1 MNKGNFVLFVAL
13 LLLIVGAQAIVIVK
27 DTEKAILLKL
37 GAFERTL
44 NPGLNFKVPLMDTA
58 IKFEGRLRTLDTQPD
73 RVLSSESKPLLV
85 DSFVKYKIV
94 DAETFYTSTNGGQDR
109 VAEDTLQRRVR
120 DKLRNEF
127 GKRTLQ
133 EVVSGDRD
141 GLMESLKNSLGED
154 SSELGVEIVDFR
166 VKRIDFEREIR
177 TSVFERM
184 KTERNRIAEEL
195 RAEGRELAENIRAD
209 ADRQRTIILANATRE
224 SERIRGEGDAIA
236 TATYADAFN
245 KDPEFYDFTRSLKA
259 YRETFK
265 DKGDIL
271 LLDPDSDYFKYLN
284 KSEKQYQYL

>member
-13 LLLIVGAQAIVIVK
+13 LLLIVGVQSIVVVK

-44 NPGLNFKVPLMDTA
+44 SPGLNFKVPLMDTA

-209 ADRQRTIILANATRE
+209 ADKQRTIILANATRE

-236 TATYADAFN
+236 TATYADAFSR
-245 KDPEFYDFTRSLKA
+245 DPEFYDFTRSLKA

-284 KSEKQYQYL
+284 KSERQ

>member
-1 MNKGNFVLFVAL
+1 MNKGNFLLFVAL
-13 LLLIVGAQAIVIVK
+13 LLLVVGVQAIVVVK

-284 KSEKQYQYL
+284 KSVKQ

>member
-1 MNKGNFVLFVAL
+1 MNKGNFILFVAL
-13 LLLIVGAQAIVIVK
+13 LLLVVGAQAIVVVK

-245 KDPEFYDFTRSLKA
+245 EDPEFYDFTRSLKA

-284 KSEKQYQYL
+284 KSEKQ

>member
-1 MNKGNFVLFVAL
+1 MNKGNFIIFVAL
-13 LLLIVGAQAIVIVK
+13 LLLVVGAQAIIVVK

-195 RAEGRELAENIRAD
+195 RAEGRELAENIRAN
-209 ADRQRTIILANATRE
+209 ADRERTIILANATRE

-284 KSEKQYQYL
+284 KSEKQ

>member
-1 MNKGNFVLFVAL
+1 MKMNKSSLAL
-13 LLLIVGAQAIVIVK
+13 LLTLVLIFLASQSIVIVR

-37 GAFERTL
+37 GAFERTIE
-44 NPGLNFKVPLMDTA
+44 PGLSFKIPFIDDVM
-58 IKFEGRLRTLDTQPD
+58 KFEARLRTLDTQPD
-73 RVLSSESKPLLV
+73 RVLSEESKPLFV

-133 EVVSGDRD
+133 DVVSGDRD
-141 GLMESLKNSLGED
+141 GLMLALRNSLGED
-154 SSELGVEIVDFR
+154 SGELGVEIVDFR

-177 TSVFERM
+177 SSVFERM

-195 RAEGRELAENIRAD
+195 RAEGRETAERIRAD
-209 ADRQRTIILANATRE
+209 ADKQRTIILANATKE
-224 SERIRGEGDAIA
+224 AEKTRGEGDAIA
-236 TATYADAFN
+236 TATYASAYN

-259 YRETFK
+259 YKQTFN
-265 DKGDIL
+265 DEGDIL
-271 LLDPDSDYFKYLN
+271 LIDPDSDYFKYLN
-284 KSEKQYQYL
+284 KSEKR

>member
-1 MNKGNFVLFVAL
+1 MNKGNFLLFVAL
-13 LLLIVGAQAIVIVK
+13 LLLVVGVQAIVVVK

-224 SERIRGEGDAIA
+224 SEKIRGEGDAIA

-284 KSEKQYQYL
+284 KSVKQ

>member
-13 LLLIVGAQAIVIVK
+13 LLLVVGAQAIVVVK

-58 IKFEGRLRTLDTQPD
+58 LKFEGRLRTLDTQPD

-177 TSVFERM
+177 ASVFERM

-209 ADRQRTIILANATRE
+209 ADKQRTIILANATRE

-236 TATYADAFN
+236 TATYADAFSR
-245 KDPEFYDFTRSLKA
+245 DPEFYDFTRSLKA

-284 KSEKQYQYL
+284 KSEKQ

>member
-13 LLLIVGAQAIVIVK
+13 LLLVVGAQAIVVVK

-177 TSVFERM
+177 ASVFERM

-209 ADRQRTIILANATRE
+209 ADKQRTIILANATRE

-236 TATYADAFN
+236 TATYADAFSR
-245 KDPEFYDFTRSLKA
+245 DPEFYDFTRSLKA

-284 KSEKQYQYL
+284 KSEKQ

>member
-284 KSEKQYQYL
+284 KSEKQ

>member
-1 MNKGNFVLFVAL
+1 MNKGNFLLFVGL
-13 LLLIVGAQAIVIVK
+13 LLLVVGVQAIVVVK

-284 KSEKQYQYL
+284 KSEKQ

>member
-13 LLLIVGAQAIVIVK
+13 LLLVVGAQAIVIVK

-209 ADRQRTIILANATRE
+209 ADKQRTIILANATRE

-236 TATYADAFN
+236 TATYADAFSR
-245 KDPEFYDFTRSLKA
+245 DPEFYDFTRSLKA

-284 KSEKQYQYL
+284 KSEKQ

>member
-1 MNKGNFVLFVAL
+1 MNNSSLIGIISLI
-13 LLLIVGAQAIVIVK
+13 LIVVLAQSVVIVK

-44 NPGLNFKVPLMDTA
+44 EPGLNFKIPFMDTA

-85 DSFVKYKIV
+85 DSFVKYRIV

-141 GLMESLKNSLGED
+141 GLMSSLKDSLGED
-154 SSELGVEIVDFR
+154 SNELGVEIVDFR

-195 RAEGRELAENIRAD
+195 RAEGRELAEKIRAD
-209 ADRQRTIILANATRE
+209 ADKQRTIILANATKE
-224 SERIRGEGDAIA
+224 SEKIRGEGDA
-236 TATYADAFN
+236 TATSTYAEAFS

-259 YRETFK
+259 YRETFNN
-265 DKGDIL
+265 KGDVL

-284 KSEKQYQYL
+284 KSEPRP

>member
-1 MNKGNFVLFVAL
+1 MSKGNFALFVAL
-13 LLLIVGAQAIVIVK
+13 LLIVVAAQSIVIVK

-37 GAFERTL
+37 GAFERVL
-44 NPGLNFKVPLMDTA
+44 DPGLNFKVPLMDTA

-141 GLMESLKNSLGED
+141 GPIS
-154 SSELGVEIVDFR
+154 I
-166 VKRIDFEREIR
+166 
-177 TSVFERM
+177 T
-184 KTERNRIAEEL
+184 
-195 RAEGRELAENIRAD
+195 
-209 ADRQRTIILANATRE
+209 
-224 SERIRGEGDAIA
+224 
-236 TATYADAFN
+236 
-245 KDPEFYDFTRSLKA
+245 
-259 YRETFK
+259 
-265 DKGDIL
+265 
-271 LLDPDSDYFKYLN
+271 
-284 KSEKQYQYL
+284 

>member
-1 MNKGNFVLFVAL
+1 MSKGNFALFVAL
-13 LLLIVGAQAIVIVK
+13 LLIVVAAQSIVIVK

-37 GAFERTL
+37 GAFERVL
-44 NPGLNFKVPLMDTA
+44 DPGLNFKVPLMDTA

-141 GLMESLKNSLGED
+141 GLMESLKNSLGKD

-209 ADRQRTIILANATRE
+209 ADKQRTIILANATRE

-236 TATYADAFN
+236 TATYAEAFN

-284 KSEKQYQYL
+284 KSKKQ

>member
-1 MNKGNFVLFVAL
+1 MNKGNFLLFVAL
-13 LLLIVGAQAIVIVK
+13 LLLVVGVQAIVVVK

-94 DAETFYTSTNGGQDR
+94 DPETFYTSTNGGQDR

-284 KSEKQYQYL
+284 KSVKQ